1 MREHSSLPPEQ
12 PGPSAE
18 SAEGAAAV
26 PDPAGRQASTDS
38 MDFSPPPAAP
48 VTDQTFAGRWRQ
60 RWLWLILALVILA
73 TAAAAAALARK
84 WQADQALRQVARALA
99 LPGAAPAQVVPA
111 EKARLAEA
119 SGNGPAPAGEPGATV
134 VSPDAALPATA
145 TQQTRAG
152 PPATPQKDIASGS
165 APGQGGRL
173 DADSPEGTVAPIAA
187 DRASAVAG
195 ADAGAQPPQRDRA
208 ARNSEKGSGVA
219 QTGAAKGVS
228 NGTPRGTAKATAKET
243 SKGKPAGTSR
253 EASKR
258 AVRAGSGTFKR
269 CPPLGTKGAVMCRW
283 HICNGGAG
291 KEPACRPYLER
302 RP

>member
-84 WQADQALRQVARALA
+84 WQADRALRQVARALA
-99 LPGAAPAQVVPA
+99 LPGAAPVPGVPA

-119 SGNGPAPAGEPGATV
+119 SGNGLGSAAKPGATV
-134 VSPDAALPATA
+134 VPPDAALPATA

-152 PPATPQKDIASGS
+152 PAPAQQNDIASDP

-173 DADSPEGTVAPIAA
+173 DADSPVGTVAPIAA

-195 ADAGAQPPQRDRA
+195 ADAGAQPPQPDRA
-208 ARNSEKGSGVA
+208 GHNGEKGSGAA
-219 QTGAAKGVS
+219 QKGAAKGVS
-228 NGTPRGTAKATAKET
+228 KGTSRGTAKET
-243 SKGKPAGTSR
+243 SQGKPAGTSR